1 MDAFQVLGIP
11 VTSDREQIRT
21 AYRALA
27 RRWHPDRF
35 MRGARARLGERQ
47 NGRNQRRLS
56 RMPGRSERAFQS
68 RLRPKARRL
77 RRYSR

>member
-11 VTSDREQIRT
+11 VTSDREQIRA

-35 MRGARARLGERQ
+35 MAGARARLGERQ
-47 NGRNQRRLS
+47 NGGNQRRLS
-56 RMPGRSERAFQS
+56 RMSGRSEARF
-68 RLRPKARRL
+68 KAG
-77 RRYSR
+77 